1 MNVWIVP
8 NDDCRHSNEKY
19 QVADQHFCQKV
30 FWSFDQFR
38 QCEVGQGV
46 EDQGKGEGHGNGA
59 GFVEVGLDLDAV
71 DLLSPDL
78 PIDVELHRQ
87 VRNYER
93 SVK

>member
-1 MNVWIVP
+1 
-8 NDDCRHSNEKY
+8 
-19 QVADQHFCQKV
+19 
-30 FWSFDQFR
+30 
-38 QCEVGQGV
+38 V

>member
-1 MNVWIVP
+1 M
-8 NDDCRHSNEKY
+8 
-19 QVADQHFCQKV
+19 
-30 FWSFDQFR
+30 
-38 QCEVGQGV
+38 

-59 GFVEVGLDLDAV
+59 GFVEVRLDLDAV